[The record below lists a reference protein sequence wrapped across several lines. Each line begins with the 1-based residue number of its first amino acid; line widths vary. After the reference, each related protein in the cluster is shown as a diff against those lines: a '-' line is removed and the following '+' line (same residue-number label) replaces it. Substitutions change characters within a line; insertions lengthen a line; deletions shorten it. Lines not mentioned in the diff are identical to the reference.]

1 MHWLTERARQGKNTE
16 TRFSVCRFI
25 SHLVAQGFNADDPE
39 LDKAMFWNILVKA
52 LSQCKALK
60 AKQFETFCLCRR
72 LWICVTNFGGALFP
86 LGVRCCL

>member
-39 LDKAMFWNILVKA
+39 LDKAMFWNILVKP
-52 LSQCKALK
+52 LSQCKAFK
-60 AKQFETFCLCRR
+60 GKQFMR
-72 LWICVTNFGGALFP
+72 LSACGDTCELE
-86 LGVRCCL
+86 